1 MQSIIKE
8 LYYGNIRPF
17 ERQFDKD
24 SDYARALHTAGECD
38 EKLRAILGEEGLRLY
53 ENFRKANC
61 AVTTEEEADAFI
73 VGFRLGARF
82 IFDVFMRDESG
93 FRPIKN
99 KNGDTR
105 S

>member
-17 ERQFDKD
+17 ERRFDRN

-38 EKLRAILGEEGLRLY
+38 EKLRALLGEEGLRLY

-73 VGFRLGARF
+73 IGFRLGAEFVFDMF
-82 IFDVFMRDESG
+82 ISENSG
-93 FRPIKN
+93 FKPAM
-99 KNGDTR
+99 D
-105 S
+105 